1 MKLQG
6 KVAVVTGG
14 SSGIG
19 RAAALG
25 FAREGARVVIADVNI
40 EGSAESVRMIEDAGG
55 EAAFVPCDV
64 SVASD
69 VEAMVRKTVE
79 LYGSL
84 DCAFN
89 NAGIDGTSASI
100 ADYPLNIWD
109 KVIGVNLTGV
119 FLCMKYEIEQMLKQ
133 GGGAIVNNASIL
145 GVVGFANA
153 SAYAAAK
160 HGVLGMTKVA
170 ALEYASKGIRVNS
183 VCPAFVV
190 TPMLEHAGITSN
202 PEMKAMLE
210 GMHPIKRM
218 GRPEEIGDVAVW
230 LCTDAASFVHG
241 QGMLVDGGYVAQ

>member
-1 MKLQG
+1 MQLQN
-6 KVAVVTGG
+6 KVAVVTGA

-25 FAREGARVVIADVNI
+25 FAREGAKVVIADMNTD
-40 EGSAESVRMIEDAGG
+40 GSHQTVRMIEDAGG
-55 EAAFVPCDV
+55 VASFIRCDV
-64 SVASD
+64 SSSAD
-69 VEAMVRKTVE
+69 VEAMVLKTVE

-89 NAGIDGTSASI
+89 NAGIEGTSASI
-100 ADYPLNIWD
+100 AEYPLDAWNR
-109 KVIGVNLTGV
+109 VIGVNLTGV

-153 SAYAAAK
+153 SAYTAAK
-160 HGVLGMTKVA
+160 HGVLGLTKVA
-170 ALEYASKGIRVNS
+170 AMEYASKGIRVNS
-183 VCPAFVV
+183 ICPAFIA
-190 TPMLEHAGITSN
+190 TPMLERAGITTN
-202 PEMKAMLE
+202 PEMKGMLE
-210 GMHPIKRM
+210 SMHPIKRM

-241 QGMLVDGGYVAQ
+241 HGMLVDGGYVAQ